1 MCAIKAIQ
9 HLRKGKTEEEFK
21 SLGLSLGVNFS
32 KGIIMSIMTNE
43 NDILID
49 SINETNILS
58 QNEKQNFIE
67 KL

>member
-32 KGIIMSIMTNE
+32 KGIIIQCIS
-43 NDILID
+43 
-49 SINETNILS
+49 
-58 QNEKQNFIE
+58 
-67 KL
+67 